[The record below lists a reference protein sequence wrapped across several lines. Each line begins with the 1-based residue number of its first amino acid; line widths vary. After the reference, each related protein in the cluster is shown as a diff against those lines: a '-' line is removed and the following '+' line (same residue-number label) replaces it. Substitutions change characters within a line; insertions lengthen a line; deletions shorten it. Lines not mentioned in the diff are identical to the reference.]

1 VELGTDVGEL
11 KDVDMTLLL
20 FAKRWL
26 LLSAMILSGLFIV
39 QHVRH
44 RPISRENLLL
54 LLIVS
59 VCVAAF
65 PTENKA
71 VKRLG
76 FKLGQKFKG

>member
-1 VELGTDVGEL
+1 
-11 KDVDMTLLL
+11 MTLLL

-26 LLSAMILSGLFIV
+26 LLSAIVLSGLFVV
-39 QHVRH
+39 QYVRH
-44 RPISRENLLL
+44 RPISRENLIVLL
-54 LLIVS
+54 LVS

-76 FKLGQKFKG
+76 VRLGQKFRG